1 MNRFLATTEP
11 WLARVAEGMRADRF
25 PHEDA
30 IIAGVLGLIVICVL
44 SIALWRALARDRAML
59 GSEAR
64 RMCRS
69 AGLSRAQAWA
79 AHAAA
84 RRSGF
89 TNAAP
94 LLFSRS
100 ACRQAAAQARWGWQ
114 RRVLQR
120 LAQMQ

>member
-1 MNRFLATTEP
+1 MWLLAESEP
-11 WLARVAEGMRADRF
+11 WLARVAEGMTADRF

-30 IIAGVLGLIVICVL
+30 ILAGAFGLIVVGAFTF
-44 SIALWRALARDRAML
+44 ALWRALARDRAAL
-59 GSEAR
+59 GGEAR

-69 AGLSRAQAWA
+69 AGLSIAQAWA
-79 AHAAA
+79 AHLAA

-89 TNAAP
+89 VNAAP
-94 LLFSRS
+94 LLLSRS
-100 ACRQAAAQARWGWQ
+100 ACRRAEAQARWAWQ